1 MPKDLRQKFKLI
13 SLTFRTEAVII
24 LDIRNAQIFIRRCTK
39 NESFE
44 KKILKVFAIIAAIAG
59 AAAAIYFAIQKLTGG
74 KSAAAEDDF
83 ENYVSCSCC
92 DDDFISETVA

>member
-1 MPKDLRQKFKLI
+1 MKVL
-13 SLTFRTEAVII
+13 
-24 LDIRNAQIFIRRCTK
+24 
-39 NESFE
+39 

-74 KSAAAEDDF
+74 KSAAAEDDL

>member
-1 MPKDLRQKFKLI
+1 MKVL
-13 SLTFRTEAVII
+13 
-24 LDIRNAQIFIRRCTK
+24 
-39 NESFE
+39 

-83 ENYVSCSCC
+83 
-92 DDDFISETVA
+92 

>member
-44 KKILKVFAIIAAIAG
+44 KILKVFAIIAAIAG

>member
-1 MPKDLRQKFKLI
+1 MPKFLYGGAQKMKVL
-13 SLTFRTEAVII
+13 
-24 LDIRNAQIFIRRCTK
+24 
-39 NESFE
+39 

-92 DDDFISETVA
+92 DDDLISETVA

>member
-44 KKILKVFAIIAAIAG
+44 KNFEGFCDYRGDCRCGSSDL
-59 AAAAIYFAIQKLTGG
+59 FAIQKLTGG